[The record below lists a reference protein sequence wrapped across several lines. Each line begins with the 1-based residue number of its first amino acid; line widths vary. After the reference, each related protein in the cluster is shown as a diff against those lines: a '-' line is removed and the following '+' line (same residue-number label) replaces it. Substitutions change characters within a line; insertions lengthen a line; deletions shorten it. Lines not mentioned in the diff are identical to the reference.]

1 MMLSMRATCRSIRGF
16 SLVETM
22 VTLVIMVVLT
32 VVAVPGMV
40 NLFRDARQSTQTDML
55 VSTLNNARLEAVRRG
70 GNGVIVC
77 PLASA
82 TGCSATTDWSAGF
95 AVGTCSDATCSGI
108 TTVLQRVETKSGTTV
123 TSSQNSVIFRG
134 VIGSSTAASTTTISV
149 CATGRMKQQATID
162 VSGHVSK
169 IITATAC

>member
-1 MMLSMRATCRSIRGF
+1 MMLSIRATCRSTRGF

-22 VTLVIMVVLT
+22 VTLAIMVVLT
-32 VVAVPGMV
+32 VIAVPGMV

-70 GNGVIVC
+70 GNGVIIC

-82 TGCSATTDWSAGF
+82 ISCSATNDWSAGF

-123 TSSQNSVIFRG
+123 TSTANSVTFRG
-134 VIGSSTAASTTTISV
+134 VIGSSAVATTTTISV
-149 CATGRMKQQATID
+149 CATGRKKQQATIEA
-162 VSGHVSK
+162 SGHVSK
-169 IITATAC
+169 IITTTDC